1 MMLHFICIRCGPGV
15 CATLLRLVYT
25 CQTDDDED
33 DYNTEVLVVHAVRK
47 GAVAADDVVD
57 NCDDGDGDE
66 ATVLTMWMLT
76 TLSAGTV
83 C

>member
-1 MMLHFICIRCGPGV
+1 MVLA
-15 CATLLRLVYT
+15 CALRFSDWSILVRLTTMKTIIY
-25 CQTDDDED
+25 
-33 DYNTEVLVVHAVRK
+33 TEVLVVHAVRK